1 MSNSTSTLQNMWDT
15 RPPRIPKENGGNA
28 FIAGVCEGIGA
39 RYRIDPTIVRIA
51 FAVLTLLVGGGIFI
65 YLLCW
70 FLMPRIGT
78 ASSPMNA
85 AFTANNQMTE
95 AEAKEQSTGWL
106 LLLGL
111 IIFFPSITLGTR
123 FGVTLASLT
132 GVLLAFLAW
141 WILHNNTPVPPEGLN
156 IPPAA
161 GGAGGAGSAQPQPNA
176 GGPQPQPPAGSGQA
190 QVQQP
195 QPQPEHNFGQ
205 QPQPQ
210 PQTQQQ
216 KGFNQQRPSADDGQ
230 PDGGVN
236 PYSPQNNPYA

>member
-161 GGAGGAGSAQPQPNA
+161 GGAGGSGSAQPQPNA
-176 GGPQPQPPAGSGQA
+176 GGPQPQPPAGGGQA

-216 KGFNQQRPSADDGQ
+216 KGFNQQRPTADGDQ
-230 PDGGVN
+230 PDGGMN